1 MQSSPFPCIP
11 LPPVWIYFDALCQ
24 PPRKVRNLTFEV
36 KTTTHLFSVLQS
48 LVPFLLA
55 RPGSTAI
62 GEQDMILRVDRNGLR
77 E

>member
-11 LPPVWIYFDALCQ
+11 LPPIRIYFDALYQ
-24 PPRKVRNLTFEV
+24 PTRKVRNLTFV

-55 RPGSTAI
+55 RLGSTAI
-62 GEQDMILRVDRNGLR
+62 GEQDMILRVERNGLR